1 MAEKCENHIERNCG
15 HMKTR
20 TRKNINTIAQTIRNS
35 LAMVVPILFIGSMTV
50 FLNGMP
56 VDAYQKFLDSFLGGV
71 LRSIIQAIQC
81 STAGILAIY
90 LTISINLCYMSRT
103 EEGQRM
109 VFNFGSLLGCLTGY
123 CILVGFFSGEPD
135 LSLLSGQGV
144 FSALIAGVVGSML
157 YQKFDKLFN
166 TRKMFFVDGAD
177 SIFNASLH
185 VILPFI
191 AVTICFAV
199 ANHLITVLF
208 QVNSVQH
215 LFMKVLETLFMR
227 MQRSYLSGLLFLL
240 FISIMWWFGIHGNN
254 VLNQVAE
261 DMFVPIIAG
270 HIVSKSFIDTFVN
283 MGGTGCTL
291 GLLLAMIIFGKR
303 SSTKKLSG
311 MALLPGVFNIGEL
324 MVFGF
329 PVIYN
334 PLMAIPFVL
343 TPLLCYTNAY
353 LFTVLGIMPQVET
366 EVVWTTPAI
375 MSGYLATGSVMGIV
389 VQVLNIVIAV
399 ACYAPFV
406 IMYEKKSLKESS
418 SAMNELVS
426 ILKKCEET
434 TEEIILTECEGNAG
448 RLAKLLATDLEVSLS
463 SADIKG
469 DTGNTVSPLLIKYQP
484 QFDNKGNC
492 IGAESLLRWNH
503 ERYGIIYP
511 PLVIHLAKE
520 SGNLYKLETYIIECS
535 VKDSES
541 FRKCFGEKFKL
552 SVNVTVTTLYDK
564 RFMDFIE
571 ELAHRYEIK
580 PGNICIEIT
589 EETELVTSEETGELI
604 KKIRSFGYTF
614 ALDDFSMGH
623 TSLQYLQH
631 NQFDLVKLDGNL
643 VRSIL
648 TNARTKEIIN
658 SIVYLSKS
666 LDFKVL
672 AEFVETQEQKE
683 ALEGIGCLL
692 YQGYLYSPA
701 VDRDSLIAM
710 GNVK

>member
-1 MAEKCENHIERNCG
+1 
-15 HMKTR
+15 MKTK
-20 TRKNINTIAQTIRNS
+20 TKKSINTIAHTIRNS

-56 VDAYQKFLDSFLGGV
+56 IEAYQKFLDSFLGGV
-71 LRSIIQAIQC
+71 LRSIIQAIQY
-81 STAGILAIY
+81 STSGILAVY

-103 EEGQRM
+103 EEGQRL

-123 CILVGFFSGEPD
+123 CILVGFFAGEPD

-144 FSALIAGVVGSML
+144 FSALLAGVIGSIL

-166 TRKMFFVDGAD
+166 TKKFFFVDGAD

-185 VILPFI
+185 VILPFV
-191 AVTICFAV
+191 AVTMCFAV
-199 ANHLITVLF
+199 ANHLITVIF

-215 LFMKVLETLFMR
+215 LFMKILEAVFMR

-291 GLLLAMIIFGKR
+291 GLLIAMIIFGKR
-303 SSTKKLSG
+303 NSTKKLSG

-334 PLMAIPFVL
+334 PLMIIPFVMV
-343 TPLLCYTNAY
+343 PLLCYTNAY
-353 LFTVLGIMPQVET
+353 LFTLLGILPQVQT

-375 MSGYLATGSVMGIV
+375 MSGYVATGSVMGIV
-389 VQVLNIVIAV
+389 VQVLNIIIAV

-418 SAMNELVS
+418 SAMNELVG

-434 TEEIILTECEGNAG
+434 TEEIVLTECEGNAG
-448 RLAKLLATDLEVSLS
+448 RLAKLLATDLVVSLP
-463 SADIKG
+463 SADTKA
-469 DTGNTVSPLLIKYQP
+469 DTVNAESPLLVKYQP

-503 ERYGIIYP
+503 DRYGIIYP

-520 SGNLYKLETYIIECS
+520 SGNLYKLETYIIERS
-535 VKDSES
+535 VQDSES
-541 FRKCFGEKFKL
+541 FRKCFGETFKL

-564 RFMDFIE
+564 RFIGFIE
-571 ELAHRYEIK
+571 ELARRYEIK

-710 GNVK
+710 SKRA